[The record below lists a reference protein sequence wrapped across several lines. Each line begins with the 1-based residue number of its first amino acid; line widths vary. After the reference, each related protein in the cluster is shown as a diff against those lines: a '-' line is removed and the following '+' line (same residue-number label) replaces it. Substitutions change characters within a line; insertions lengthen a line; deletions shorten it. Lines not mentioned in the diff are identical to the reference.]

1 MLQVSPALTI
11 RLAYL
16 GKILNEN
23 DTLEAQG
30 WKEGHVINAMVVG
43 DIVVVPGPCTLQ
55 S

>member
-1 MLQVSPALTI
+1 
-11 RLAYL
+11 
-16 GKILNEN
+16 LNEK

-43 DIVVVPGPCTLQ
+43 DIVVVPGARTLQ